1 MRTHIK
7 VVAIVNLLYSAVGI
21 LAAASVLL
29 GGVFGSLFSG
39 SLIGAIVGSVA
50 SVVVAIMVGCLSL
63 FGLVAGFGLLNH
75 QQWARYVIIVVS
87 ALRLFRWPFGTLFG
101 VYSLWVLTNR
111 ETRDIFDMQ
120 IV

>member
-7 VVAIVNLLYSAVGI
+7 IVAIVNLLFSAVGV

-29 GGVFGSLFSG
+29 GGVLGSLFSG
-39 SLIGAIVGSVA
+39 SLVGAIVGSIA
-50 SVVVAIMVGCLSL
+50 SVVTALIVGCLSL

-75 QQWARYVIIVVS
+75 QQWARYVIIIVS

-101 VYSLWVLTNR
+101 AYSLWVLMHS
-111 ETRDIFDMQ
+111 ETRDLFDSH
-120 IV
+120 VG